1 MYEIMNLS
9 IKNLRLIA
17 KDRNIN
23 DPESMRK
30 DKFLRLISNDKRDKK
45 SLFK

>member
-1 MYEIMNLS
+1 MYEMLNLS

-23 DPESMRK
+23 YPESMRK
-30 DKFLRLISNDKRDKK
+30 DKLLRIISNDKRDKK